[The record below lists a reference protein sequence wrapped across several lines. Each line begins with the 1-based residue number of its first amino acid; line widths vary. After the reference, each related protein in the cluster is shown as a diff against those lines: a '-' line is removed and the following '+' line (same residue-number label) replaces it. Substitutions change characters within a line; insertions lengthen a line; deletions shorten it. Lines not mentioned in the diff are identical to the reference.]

1 MLAAVR
7 QQRQR
12 PAEPSSS
19 TPMRTLQMPP
29 RSPAYA
35 AAAAMMAQRAASM
48 AASASPYS
56 SNANSHTGS
65 LLTPTASSGPAAQ

>member
-1 MLAAVR
+1 
-7 QQRQR
+7 
-12 PAEPSSS
+12 
-19 TPMRTLQMPP
+19 MPP